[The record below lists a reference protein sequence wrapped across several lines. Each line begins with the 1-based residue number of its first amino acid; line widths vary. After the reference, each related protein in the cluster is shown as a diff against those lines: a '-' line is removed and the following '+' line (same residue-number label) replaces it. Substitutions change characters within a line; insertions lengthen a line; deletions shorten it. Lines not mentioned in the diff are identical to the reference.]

1 VDRDRSTVD
10 LSGKVLASTPSKR
23 ADMKKLLGLILL
35 GSLAACGNNAGEKPA
50 DNSTTN
56 DTTANSRLTNDSIS
70 IPHERDR
77 TVDDTAQ
84 NSNVTRSSD
93 STAP

>member
-1 VDRDRSTVD
+1 
-10 LSGKVLASTPSKR
+10 
-23 ADMKKLLGLILL
+23 MKKLLGLILL

-56 DTTANSRLTNDSIS
+56 DTPTSRLTNDSIS

-77 TVDDTAQ
+77 TVNDTAQ